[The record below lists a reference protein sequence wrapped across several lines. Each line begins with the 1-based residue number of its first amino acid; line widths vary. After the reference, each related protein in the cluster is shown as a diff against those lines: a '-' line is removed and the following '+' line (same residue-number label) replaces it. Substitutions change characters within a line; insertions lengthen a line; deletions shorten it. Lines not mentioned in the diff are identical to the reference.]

1 LAQMVGGGFQSQSV
15 VPISG
20 FGVVILFMKVS
31 PLTTLI
37 AATLTLGGFVLGR
50 YAQPTAV
57 ANESTQKIPI
67 RASVEE
73 PKPTPP
79 AAGPVFSRDAA
90 ITAFLRDHGLDGTG
104 PMPPEKLVAAV
115 EEALREADP
124 VRSHF
129 LFARLMEELSP
140 ESAPGI
146 YAMLRANLRGP
157 EQQEYLRML
166 AHRWGTLDPERAM
179 KELTEHGASAKS
191 GTAAVLAGWAS
202 KSPEEAIKWL
212 EGVKSPDKNLLQMSL
227 ISSLA
232 RSDSNMAS
240 TYAASLENPK
250 DKHQAARSIFDE
262 ILRSGGTAAAEAWM
276 KSLTDPEMK
285 RGAFTSLTDQALAA
299 GNLDKAVA
307 LLREH
312 SGEAYT
318 KAAAGDIASE
328 LSKQD
333 ITKGLEFA
341 QGLPVGTQEKA
352 FREVIEGWM
361 EKNKGKDSLAASEYV
376 RNLPPGPNRDAGAAA
391 IVREVAR
398 EDVNA
403 AIAWANVIAEPEAK
417 QRALQEV
424 AKNYFKQNPT
434 MAAEW
439 LPTSGLSAETLDK
452 FANQVK
458 VPGQKKEAKAE
469 RKQDRKKS

>member
-1 LAQMVGGGFQSQSV
+1 
-15 VPISG
+15 
-20 FGVVILFMKVS
+20 MKVS
-31 PLTTLI
+31 PITSLI
-37 AATLTLGGFVLGR
+37 AASLAVGGFVLGR
-50 YAQPTAV
+50 YAQPAAPTHEISPKSPLTA
-57 ANESTQKIPI
+57 P
-67 RASVEE
+67 VEA
-73 PKPTPP
+73 PKPMPP
-79 AAGPVFSRDAA
+79 MASPVFSSDAA
-90 ITAFLRDHGLDGTG
+90 ITSFLKDHGMDGTG
-104 PMPPEKLVAAV
+104 PMPQEKLLSAV
-115 EEALREADP
+115 KEALREADP

-140 ESAPGI
+140 DSAPEI
-146 YAMLRANLRGP
+146 YAMLRSNLRGP

-166 AHRWGTLDPERAM
+166 AHRWGTMDPERAM
-179 KELTEHGASAKS
+179 KELTEHGASTKS
-191 GTAAVLAGWAS
+191 GTAAVLAGWVS
-202 KSPEEAIKWL
+202 KSQEEAIKWL
-212 EGVKSPDKNLLQMSL
+212 EGVKSPDKNILQMSL

-232 RSDSNMAS
+232 RTDSNMAS
-240 TYAASLENPK
+240 TYATSLENPK

-276 KSLTDPEMK
+276 KSLPDPEMK

-299 GNLDKAVA
+299 GDLTRAVA

-318 KAAAGDIASE
+318 KSAAGDIASE

-376 RNLPPGPNRDAGAAA
+376 SNLPPGPNRDAGAAA

-417 QRALQEV
+417 QKALQEI
-424 AKNYFKQNPT
+424 AKSYFKQNPT
-434 MAAEW
+434 MAMEW
-439 LPTSGLSAETLDK
+439 LPTSGLSPESLGK
-452 FANQVK
+452 FVHPVQA
-458 VPGQKKEAKAE
+458 PRQKKENKGE
-469 RKQDRKKS
+469 RKQDKKKS

>member
-1 LAQMVGGGFQSQSV
+1 
-15 VPISG
+15 
-20 FGVVILFMKVS
+20 MKFS
-31 PLTTLI
+31 PLPTLI
-37 AATLTLGGFVLGR
+37 AICLTLGGFLLGR
-50 YAQPTAV
+50 YLQPVTPV
-57 ANESTQKIPI
+57 KESSAKNPMVT
-67 RASVEE
+67 STEE
-73 PKPTPP
+73 PK
-79 AAGPVFSRDAA
+79 AASPSTSPMFSRDSG
-90 ITAFLRDHGLDGTG
+90 ITSFLKEHGLDVTG
-104 PMPPEKLVAAV
+104 PMPQEKLLSAV

-140 ESAPGI
+140 ESAPEI

-179 KELTEHGASAKS
+179 KELTGHGASAKS

-212 EGVKSPDKNLLQMSL
+212 EAVKSPDRNLLQMSL

-232 RSDSNMAS
+232 RSDSNLAS

-276 KSLTDPEMK
+276 NSLADPELK
-285 RGAFTSLTDQALAA
+285 RGAFTSLTDQALAS
-299 GNLDKAVA
+299 GNMEKAVA

-318 KAAAGDIASE
+318 KSAAGDIASE

-333 ITKGLEFA
+333 VAKGLEFA

-417 QRALQEV
+417 QKALQEV

-439 LPTSGLSAETLDK
+439 LPTSGLSAEAVDK
-452 FANQVK
+452 FVNQLK
-458 VPGQKKEAKAE
+458 VPGQKREFKAE
-469 RKQDRKKS
+469 RKLERKKS